1 MPDELLRIHEL
12 LRIRIVIEQA
22 KGVVAERTGLDIAD
36 AFAWLC
42 EHAGSRNLAVA
53 EAAQAIVDST
63 ARP

>member
-1 MPDELLRIHEL
+1 MPDELLRVL
-12 LRIRIVIEQA
+12 IVIEQA
-22 KGVVAERTGLDIAD
+22 KGVVAERTGLDIPA

-42 EHAGSRNLAVA
+42 EHARSQSLDLA